1 MAGHVSRYAY
11 INAKLRARIST
22 MLAESFFERMEEA
35 YSIGDAFVLLKDTPY
50 AGLSEVY
57 DRTGD
62 LKAVEL
68 ELLRHEV
75 ALYRDLGRQ
84 GDESV
89 GELVTAIQ
97 LRYEILVLKRALRL
111 WFDRVIRGRSIDDAL
126 PYLFRDPICYPI
138 DVDAIVA
145 AGSIDDIASTLHKT
159 PYAELMSG
167 AANTVMTKRTLF
179 PVETGLDRLF
189 FRRLLDVLQRLDRR
203 DSEIASKL
211 VGVQI
216 DIENINRLVRF
227 KEAYHLPQEEILA
240 DLIPRGYRLSPKI
253 IDSILASQDAGV
265 RIAEILGGE
274 YPELHAVISGA
285 RPSAQLPARLL
296 LIERVLEEVL
306 AIEVRRVLA
315 GYPFTIGVVI
325 SYFLLAEAETRRLR
339 SILNAKFYGPPRP
352 TAGAI

>member
-22 MLAESFFERMEEA
+22 MLPDAFFERLEET
-35 YSIGDAFVLLKDTPY
+35 YSLGDAFALLKDTPY
-50 AGLSEVY
+50 AALSEVY

-68 ELLRHEV
+68 ELLRLEV

-84 GDESV
+84 GDETV
-89 GELVTAIQ
+89 GELVSALQ
-97 LRYEILVLKRALRL
+97 LRYEILVLKRGLRL
-111 WFDRVIRGRSIDDAL
+111 WFDRVVRGRAIDDAL

-138 DVDAIVA
+138 DVDALIA
-145 AGSIDDIASTLHKT
+145 AGSVEEIASSLHKT
-159 PYAELMSG
+159 PYGEIVSSAAAEVMS
-167 AANTVMTKRTLF
+167 KRTLF
-179 PVETGLDRLF
+179 PIETALDRFF
-189 FRRLLDVLQRLDRR
+189 FRRLLDVLRRLDRR

-227 KEAYHLPQEEILA
+227 KEAYGLPQERILA
-240 DLIPRGYRLSPKI
+240 DLIPHGHRLSPKI
-253 IDSILASQDAGV
+253 IDSVLASQNAGV
-265 RIAEILGGE
+265 RVAEILGGE
-274 YPELHAVISGA
+274 YPELQAVISGA
-285 RPSAQLPARLL
+285 RPSASVPARLL

-306 AIEVRRVLA
+306 AIEIRRVLA
-315 GYPFTIGVVI
+315 GYPFTVGVVL
-325 SYFLLAEAETRRLR
+325 SYFLLAESETGRLR

-352 TAGAI
+352 TAGAR